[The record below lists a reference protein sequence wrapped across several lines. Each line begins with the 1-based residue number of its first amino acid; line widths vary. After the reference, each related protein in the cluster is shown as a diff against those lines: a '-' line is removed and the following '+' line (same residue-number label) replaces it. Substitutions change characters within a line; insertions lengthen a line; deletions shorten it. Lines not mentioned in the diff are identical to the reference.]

1 MTNINWVSPNAVN
14 SLPFTIVSYLP
25 RRRLLIHSHA
35 ARKSEPSCV
44 VASTE
49 HHIVSVVCLRWH
61 WAPPLPRTLPRLP
74 IQSSHSKPPI
84 SATTLAPAIV
94 PRGMMW
100 GSMVAATLIRRRGCG
115 RKRWEGEG
123 HRMGRLRDESGKG
136 FSGRWPAPRFLQAN
150 PATIAAGAVISLCDE
165 AVLEGWDYNGKPLSD
180 GVAQQT
186 RTDTKT
192 LLHSLSVSVIYF
204 LLKN

>member
-1 MTNINWVSPNAVN
+1 MWPNGTNTLSAKCGGLPTVHYCLFPPAPPPPSPPSD
-14 SLPFTIVSYLP
+14 SLP
-25 RRRLLIHSHA
+25 
-35 ARKSEPSCV
+35 SCWV
-44 VASTE
+44 V
-49 HHIVSVVCLRWH
+49 
-61 WAPPLPRTLPRLP
+61 RTLLCCVLSRRP
-74 IQSSHSKPPI
+74 SI
-84 SATTLAPAIV
+84 SALAIV
-94 PRGMMW
+94 PRGMMC
-100 GSMVAATLIRRRGCG
+100 GSMVAATLIRRRGFG